1 MTLTILSASFLVA
14 NLILTVAIFWYRGLS
29 NPQLLKTNGK
39 LSPIQT
45 KKPFFRPYNGLFD
58 LLDRVP
64 FLRRSGTGN
73 EFDLFKTLVLTS
85 VPVLAIQLIVL
96 QPGLPV
102 VLLSI
107 GVALLVLNLLLLIH
121 PVLKPLSR

>member
-45 KKPFFRPYNGLFD
+45 KNPFFRPYNGLFD